1 MNSRVIALS
10 VKSLEQQTKSV
21 SLPYNSTV
29 LELKQ
34 KIKVVFD
41 IDGDRQRLLFRGKVL
56 RDDKKLLD
64 YGTYCSKIVLVY
76 TYLFNVSI

>member
-10 VKSLEQQTKSV
+10 VKSLDQQTKSV
-21 SLPYNSTV
+21 SLPHNSTV

-41 IDGDRQRLLFRGKVL
+41 IDGNRQRLLFRGKVL

-64 YGTYCSKIVLVY
+64 YG
-76 TYLFNVSI
+76 NVTPNKQV